1 MEYNKCLMVYFEKSG
16 DIKDIQKKIKKTD
29 VFDEPGCGIETE
41 PHVTLLFGLAE
52 NVTKEQLQKHL
63 QPLSNYRTMCL
74 GSSLFENEDFD
85 VLKMSAHNKN
95 LVETNKAL
103 RDNFDYKNSYNDYN
117 PHVTVA
123 YLRRGEGQ
131 KYVNPTFKK
140 TLFLKPSKFVLSTEI
155 EPGKYKQE
163 EWTD

>member
-1 MEYNKCLMVYFEKSG
+1 MDYNKCLMVYFEESD

-29 VFDEPGCGIETE
+29 VFDESGCGIETE
-41 PHVTLLFGLAE
+41 PHVTLLFGLSE

-63 QPLSNYRTMCL
+63 QPLSKYRTMCL
-74 GSSLFENEDFD
+74 GSSLFENENFD
-85 VLKMSAHNKN
+85 VLKMSAHNKV

-103 RDNFDYKNSYNDYN
+103 RDNFDYKNSYRDYS

-123 YLRRGEGQ
+123 YLRSGEGQ

-140 TLFLKPSKFVLSTEI
+140 TLFLKPLKFVLSTEI
-155 EPGKYKQE
+155 EPGK
-163 EWTD
+163 